1 MKDYKKLEERINKEN
16 EITIKDITDLGY
28 SRYDINQ
35 FIEAGILSRSK
46 RGIYLYLPVSKE
58 LEQVPTVEE
67 TSVVETQPV
76 MEQSNNLDEEVF
88 QYVNQG
94 IYNVIK
100 RQNETAIELFN
111 KALELKPNH
120 GRALIGLAGAHIFLN
135 NYEKAYEYLVQFYNT
150 RDDNTLLYNV
160 YYYLFILKEHI
171 SIDEHLLEE
180 IKQEIENN
188 KDTIKKQNV
197 NYKRLHKALE
207 EDNYLEALKY
217 ANYSISIDKKDRKY
231 HITNH
236 IYKAL
241 IMSTLKLKGID
252 PFASIA
258 AYKESK
264 GLPFVKRDNQ
274 EQTLLEEQPVT
285 ETIIV
290 PEIKEE
296 DTIKRNLLLEAINS
310 NDYDLAL
317 TLLEQ
322 ENIDNPLEV
331 IKTLLTKL
339 ATIKGLLTSN
349 EPVKVIS
356 TEQVTI
362 VREETLLEEIPV
374 PNKEQ
379 VEEPQETITIE
390 EPLVIE
396 QQPVVEPTQEELI
409 NLAYKAYKNAY
420 HSEQFEEALK
430 NLRRYEFL
438 SNSNGKQ
445 RNINYHRIRIEKS
458 KKDFELNPDTYIKKK
473 ALAQVIF
480 DLKKEKRFD
489 AALAAIEEYKSLG
502 GIRSELVTIVEAE
515 IYFILNEI
523 GKASVILN
531 GIRNS
536 EEPSY
541 FILSSKIAFK
551 NYKFQDA
558 LAFCQAYNE
567 RRPNQSPANYQLM
580 GDCYTKLGKS
590 GKAIKA
596 YRKAEEVAAQYGGK
610 PLDLSAKIGRQEM
623 FSEYKKEERSARNLA
638 KKK

>member
-58 LEQVPTVEE
+58 LEQPPIVEE
-67 TSVVETQPV
+67 THTEEHQIEEVQSVVEQP
-76 MEQSNNLDEEVF
+76 NNLDDEIF

-120 GRALIGLAGAHIFLN
+120 GRALIGLVGAHIFLN

-150 RDDNTLLYNV
+150 REDNSLLYNV

-188 KDTIKKQNV
+188 KDTIKKLNP
-197 NYKRLHKALE
+197 NFKRLYKALE
-207 EDNYLEALKY
+207 EDNYLEVLKF

-264 GLPFVKRDNQ
+264 GLPFVRKDN
-274 EQTLLEEQPVT
+274 EEQPVT

-310 NDYDLAL
+310 NNYDLAL

-362 VREETLLEEIPV
+362 VKEETLLEDIPV
-374 PNKEQ
+374 PNNQ
-379 VEEPQETITIE
+379 PVEEPQETITIE
-390 EPLVIE
+390 EPQVIE
-396 QQPVVEPTQEELI
+396 QQPVVETTQEELI

-515 IYFILNEI
+515 IYFMLNEI

-541 FILSSKIAFK
+541 FILSSKITFK

-623 FSEYKKEERSARNLA
+623 FSEYKKEERSARNLG

>member
-1 MKDYKKLEERINKEN
+1 
-16 EITIKDITDLGY
+16 
-28 SRYDINQ
+28 
-35 FIEAGILSRSK
+35 
-46 RGIYLYLPVSKE
+46 
-58 LEQVPTVEE
+58 
-67 TSVVETQPV
+67 
-76 MEQSNNLDEEVF
+76 
-88 QYVNQG
+88 
-94 IYNVIK
+94 
-100 RQNETAIELFN
+100 
-111 KALELKPNH
+111 
-120 GRALIGLAGAHIFLN
+120 
-135 NYEKAYEYLVQFYNT
+135 
-150 RDDNTLLYNV
+150 
-160 YYYLFILKEHI
+160 
-171 SIDEHLLEE
+171 
-180 IKQEIENN
+180 
-188 KDTIKKQNV
+188 
-197 NYKRLHKALE
+197 
-207 EDNYLEALKY
+207 
-217 ANYSISIDKKDRKY
+217 
-231 HITNH
+231 
-236 IYKAL
+236 
-241 IMSTLKLKGID
+241 MSTLKLKGID

-264 GLPFVKRDNQ
+264 GLPFVRKDN
-274 EQTLLEEQPVT
+274 EAQPVT

-290 PEIKEE
+290 PELKEE

-310 NDYDLAL
+310 NNYDLAL

-362 VREETLLEEIPV
+362 VQEETLLEEIPV
-374 PNKEQ
+374 PNKQQ
-379 VEEPQETITIE
+379 VEAPQVTIKEPQ
-390 EPLVIE
+390 VIE

-531 GIRNS
+531 GISAS